1 MVLVFFFSPDEP
13 AFILIKEEE
22 TILLILPQ
30 AGHISI
36 TKIPF
41 YNYANN
47 APVELRALQPFTDLS
62 DRLSER
68 SSPG

>member
-1 MVLVFFFSPDEP
+1 VEV
-13 AFILIKEEE
+13 EE

-41 YNYANN
+41 YNYA
-47 APVELRALQPFTDLS
+47 DLTP
-62 DRLSER
+62 DYVP
-68 SSPG
+68 SSN